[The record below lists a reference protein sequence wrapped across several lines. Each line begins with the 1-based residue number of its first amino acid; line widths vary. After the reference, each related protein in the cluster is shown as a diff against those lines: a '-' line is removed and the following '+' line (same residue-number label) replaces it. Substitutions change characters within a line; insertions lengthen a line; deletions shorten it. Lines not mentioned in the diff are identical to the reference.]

1 MDVRKLD
8 LEPVKK
14 EVVEMTYMGGL
25 WDVKCSIETTMYHS
39 NDRKYEFHAEDRD
52 GIQRILKDLQTWLA
66 NIAKMEEG
74 NIEIVVEMKKLGI
87 DVDFNP

>member
-25 WDVKCSIETTMYHS
+25 WDVKCSIETT
-39 NDRKYEFHAEDRD
+39 
-52 GIQRILKDLQTWLA
+52 IPDLA
-66 NIAKMEEG
+66 C
-74 NIEIVVEMKKLGI
+74 
-87 DVDFNP
+87 